1 MLKYIEK
8 ERSEMNKKAISE
20 VTIRD
25 VVEDMAPPPPK
36 VPTNNKVVEDM
47 SKKDEGKKLNATP
60 INIDINANNKKQE
73 DEEDNRRHRKRSF
86 CFCC

>member
-1 MLKYIEK
+1 
-8 ERSEMNKKAISE
+8 MNKKAISE

-36 VPTNNKVVEDM
+36 VPTANNKVVEDM
-47 SKKDEGKKLNATP
+47 EGKKLNATP

-73 DEEDNRRHRKRSF
+73 DENDSRRHRKRSF
-86 CFCC
+86 CICC